1 MISRER
7 GLSIVELMVAMVI
20 SLILTAGVIQVFLG
34 SKTTYRVTEGVGRL
48 QEDGRFAL
56 EYLSRDI
63 RMAGYSGCS
72 RYGPV
77 TNTVRGS
84 TGNLAYDFA
93 VGITGYN
100 DIGTTPPA
108 ALSALNL
115 TPPVKQGT
123 DVIVVR
129 RESDNPVRIIQNNN
143 GAQLFADSISE
154 EAGACTGGGTRYSGL
169 CEGDILMV
177 SDCRKAR
184 VFQAGNMTK
193 TGSGANATVNVTHPS
208 AGSPGNDPS
217 SWGGASA
224 PEDEIFGDDA
234 EIVKLASYIYYVGTD
249 NVLYRK
255 DGLMTAV
262 DISQGVDDLQ
272 VVYGIDT
279 TPTDT
284 DQSAN
289 IYTATPT
296 AAQFENAVSV
306 RVHLLIASIEDNLA
320 AEPQAYRYMG
330 ANQPAENDRR
340 IRKEFTSLVTLRNR
354 VR

>member
-72 RYGPV
+72 RYAPL
-77 TNTVRGS
+77 TNTLNND
-84 TGNLAYDFA
+84 TNIAYNFQ
-93 VGITGYN
+93 VGISGFN
-100 DIGTTPPA
+100 NVSATPPTE
-108 ALSALNL
+108 L
-115 TPPVKQGT
+115 TAIGITPKPDT

-129 RESDNPVRIIQNNN
+129 RQSDNPIRIVKTNDAANMFTEDLGQEAN
-143 GAQLFADSISE
+143 ACADNSD
-154 EAGACTGGGTRYSGL
+154 RYSGL
-169 CEGDILMV
+169 CFGDILMV
-177 SDCRKAR
+177 SDCRKSR
-184 VFQAGNMTK
+184 VFQATNVGPTGNGETSIK
-193 TGSGANATVNVTHPS
+193 VNHDNRGTVT
-208 AGSPGNDPS
+208 PGNAVS
-217 SWGGASA
+217 SWGGNSA
-224 PEDEIFGDDA
+224 PEDEQFGDDA

-262 DISQGVDDLQ
+262 DIAQGVDDLQ
-272 VVYGIDT
+272 VVYGIDS